1 MDSVMKTKQFSFRAR
16 ANSFRYAWE
25 GICRFF
31 VHEHNTWIHLAATIA
46 VFVAAWLLEVSHS
59 EMILL
64 IIVTGF
70 VWVAEIFNT
79 AIENAMDLISPDYH
93 PKVKLV
99 KDLSAAAVLIA
110 AVISV
115 ITGAFIFIPKIF

>member
-1 MDSVMKTKQFSFRAR
+1 MIVVMKTKQFSFRAR
-16 ANSFRYAWE
+16 ASSFRYAWE
-25 GICRFF
+25 GIYRFF
-31 VHEHNTWIHLAATIA
+31 AQEHNTWIHLAATVA
-46 VFVAAWLLEVSHS
+46 VFVAAWLLEVSHI
-59 EMILL
+59 EVILL

-79 AIENAMDLISPDYH
+79 AVEKAMDLISPGYH
-93 PKVKLV
+93 PRVKLI

-110 AVISV
+110 AIISV